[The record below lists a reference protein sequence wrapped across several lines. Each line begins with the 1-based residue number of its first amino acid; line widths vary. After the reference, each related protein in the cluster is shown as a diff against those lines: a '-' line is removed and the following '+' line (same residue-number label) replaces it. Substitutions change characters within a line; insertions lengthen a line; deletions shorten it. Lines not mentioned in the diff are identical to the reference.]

1 MSFFTK
7 STSVASAAALFALAS
22 MASAA
27 TPPAGSSGAAV
38 SAKDMVHCYGINSCN
53 GTADCKTSTH
63 ECKGQNTCKGQGFKA
78 KTAEQC
84 LKSGGTIGDIG

>member
-1 MSFFTK
+1 
-7 STSVASAAALFALAS
+7 
-22 MASAA
+22 
-27 TPPAGSSGAAV
+27 
-38 SAKDMVHCYGINSCN
+38 MVHCYGINSCN